1 MDFIEQNLLDYV
13 TQHSEKEP
21 ELLQK
26 LNRETH
32 QKVLQPRMLSGAF
45 QGRVLS
51 LLSNLIRPKYI
62 LEVGTYTGYSALC
75 LAEGLQPEGILHT
88 IDCNEEL
95 VDFQKSYF
103 DQSNYSK
110 QITQHLGNADEIIP
124 TLSDSFD
131 LVFLDADKEN
141 YPVYLD
147 LIAPK
152 MNPGGLLIADNVLW
166 SGKVLATAKKDDVA
180 TQELIRFNQMLKEDS
195 RFQTVV
201 LPIRDGLTLSR
212 KI

>member
-1 MDFIEQNLLDYV
+1 
-13 TQHSEKEP
+13 
-21 ELLQK
+21 
-26 LNRETH
+26 
-32 QKVLQPRMLSGAF
+32 MLSGSF

-51 LLSNLIRPKYI
+51 LLSHLIQPNYI

-75 LAEGLQPEGILHT
+75 LAEGLQSGGMLHT

-103 DQSNYSK
+103 DQSKYKN
-110 QITQHLGNADEIIP
+110 QITQHLGNAKEIIP
-124 TLSDSFD
+124 TLTSSFD

-147 LIAPK
+147 LVAPK
-152 MNPGGLLIADNVLW
+152 MNSGGLLISDNVLW
-166 SGKVLATAKKDDVA
+166 SGKVTETPKKEDVA
-180 TQELIRFNQMLKEDS
+180 TQELIRFNNLLKEDK
-195 RFQTVV
+195 RFQTVI

-212 KI
+212 KL